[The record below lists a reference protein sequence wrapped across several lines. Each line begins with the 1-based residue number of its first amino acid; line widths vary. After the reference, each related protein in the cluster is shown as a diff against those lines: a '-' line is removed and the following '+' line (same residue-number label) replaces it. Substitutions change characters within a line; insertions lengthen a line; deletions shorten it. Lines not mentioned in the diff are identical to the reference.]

1 MIFALSLTFIPHIF
15 VFIKE
20 FKRTKI
26 DFSLL
31 NQKKGFVMNNYLTTL
46 SGSFGGQIDKIILA
60 PLLGFTLLGN
70 YSLAIQIF
78 TILVIF
84 SSIIFKFL
92 LPQDSSGN
100 SSKSIK
106 KYTILV
112 SVVISVFGVVVVP
125 KLIPMFFIKFIQTVD
140 AISIVS
146 LAIVPETI
154 TMLLTSKMLGQEKS
168 RFILIAKLI
177 SLGIMII
184 GFIVLGPIY
193 GIVGLAFVIV
203 AASIIQV
210 IFLVIMDRIVEDKIN
225 V

>member
-1 MIFALSLTFIPHIF
+1 MVAAST
-15 VFIKE
+15 
-20 FKRTKI
+20 
-26 DFSLL
+26 
-31 NQKKGFVMNNYLTTL
+31 
-46 SGSFGGQIDKIILA
+46 
-60 PLLGFTLLGN
+60 PLV
-70 YSLAIQIF
+70 SASAK
-78 TILVIF
+78 F
-84 SSIIFKFL
+84 SSVPTL
-92 LPQDSSGN
+92 T
-100 SSKSIK
+100 SI
-106 KYTILV
+106 
-112 SVVISVFGVVVVP
+112 VISVFGVVVVP
-125 KLIPMFFIKFIQTVD
+125 KLIPIFFIKFIQTVD
-140 AISIVS
+140 AISIMS

-193 GIVGLAFVIV
+193 GIIGLAFVIV

>member
-1 MIFALSLTFIPHIF
+1 M
-15 VFIKE
+15 
-20 FKRTKI
+20 
-26 DFSLL
+26 
-31 NQKKGFVMNNYLTTL
+31 
-46 SGSFGGQIDKIILA
+46 
-60 PLLGFTLLGN
+60 
-70 YSLAIQIF
+70 QIF

-84 SSIIFKFL
+84 SSIVFKFL

-125 KLIPMFFIKFIQTVD
+125 KLIPIFFIKFIQTVD

>member
-1 MIFALSLTFIPHIF
+1 M
-15 VFIKE
+15 
-20 FKRTKI
+20 
-26 DFSLL
+26 
-31 NQKKGFVMNNYLTTL
+31 
-46 SGSFGGQIDKIILA
+46 
-60 PLLGFTLLGN
+60 
-70 YSLAIQIF
+70 
-78 TILVIF
+78 
-84 SSIIFKFL
+84 
-92 LPQDSSGN
+92 
-100 SSKSIK
+100 
-106 KYTILV
+106 
-112 SVVISVFGVVVVP
+112 
-125 KLIPMFFIKFIQTVD
+125 
-140 AISIVS
+140 S

-193 GIVGLAFVIV
+193 GIIGLAFVIV